1 MTSKPAQKLI
11 LATSGLFGLYFSD
24 HNQFH
29 EINDNGIG
37 ARKFDTIN
45 CNADTSNNPNDKS
58 VKKLQEEALQKA
70 IASTKNLVWTKM
82 NYSAVP
88 GLVIGVS
95 VDGKTVY
102 RGGNLKN
109 SLKYY

>member
-24 HNQFH
+24 SNQFH

-37 ARKFDTIN
+37 SSGKFNIMN

-58 VKKLQEEALQKA
+58 VKKLQDEALQKA
-70 IASTKNLVWTKM
+70 IVSTKNLVWTKM

-102 RGGNLKN
+102 RGGK
-109 SLKYY
+109 

>member
-37 ARKFDTIN
+37 GRKFDTTIN

-102 RGGNLKN
+102 RGGNK
-109 SLKYY
+109 K